1 VADFGNDRI
10 QKFSPAGRLVGQ
22 LRSESI
28 IGPTGVAVDKRG
40 HVYVLA
46 EVRVGGGLS
55 EFSPTGRMLHNW
67 LPPALALDGAAVDG
81 KGGVYVAIHG
91 PDAIVKLASDLT
103 PDTSWGTKGR
113 ALDGQIVLDRD
124 LPTGVAVDEQ
134 GNIYVAATGQDRI
147 AKLTSSGQVVTMW
160 GTHGSGPGQLDHPTG
175 LAVDTKGNVYVADTY
190 NNRVQ
195 EFSSTGDFLA
205 QWGGIGIAPGQF
217 QVPEG
222 VAVDGAGSLYV
233 VDSINARVQ
242 VFTPA
247 SSI

>member
-1 VADFGNDRI
+1 
-10 QKFSPAGRLVGQ
+10 
-22 LRSESI
+22 
-28 IGPTGVAVDKRG
+28 
-40 HVYVLA
+40 
-46 EVRVGGGLS
+46 
-55 EFSPTGRMLHNW
+55 
-67 LPPALALDGAAVDG
+67 
-81 KGGVYVAIHG
+81 
-91 PDAIVKLASDLT
+91 
-103 PDTSWGTKGR
+103 
-113 ALDGQIVLDRD
+113 
-124 LPTGVAVDEQ
+124 
-134 GNIYVAATGQDRI
+134 
-147 AKLTSSGQVVTMW
+147 
-160 GTHGSGPGQLDHPTG
+160 
-175 LAVDTKGNVYVADTY
+175 VDTKGNVYVADTY